1 MTVLREKFENRS
13 LEELRDLSQSTEI
26 TSVELII
33 VKNLIRE
40 REKVKRISV
49 EEINDKITSI
59 IESENKKAQQIL
71 CKLIDNVDDYENL
84 VDEVREKIMNIQ
96 IDIIKSTNEVRE
108 EDVVNK
114 RNSQV
119 DLNISGDLEETILL
133 MLKEGK
139 SVKEVRRHLQ
149 CQYSKVY
156 WIMKKYKK
164 SLQ

>member
-71 CKLIDNVDDYENL
+71 RKLIDNVDDYENL